1 MSNTS
6 IQQFFPFVPDGM
18 EWEDW
23 NGNFIMYYGEENISY
38 NIEENWQNT
47 AKNIAQSSTFSV
59 YPIPDP
65 DMFENWQDWAREVTL
80 IINGPSY

>member
-1 MSNTS
+1 MSNAS

-38 NIEENWQNT
+38 NIEKNWQNT

-65 DMFENWQDWAREVTL
+65 DIFENWQDWAREVTL
-80 IINGPSY
+80 IINGPSH

>member
-1 MSNTS
+1 LSNAS

-38 NIEENWQNT
+38 NIEKNWQNT

-65 DMFENWQDWAREVTL
+65 DIFENWQDWAREVTL
-80 IINGPSY
+80 IINGPSH